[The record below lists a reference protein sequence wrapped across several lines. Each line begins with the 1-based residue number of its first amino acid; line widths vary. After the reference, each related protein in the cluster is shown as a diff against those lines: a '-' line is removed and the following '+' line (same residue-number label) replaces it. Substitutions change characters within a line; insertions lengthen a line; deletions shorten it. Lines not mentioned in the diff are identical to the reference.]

1 MEIDRDFR
9 GMIDEQILNEFIT
22 YYNNQ
27 FKDDLEHFFALV
39 PEQSKYHE
47 DREEKKRLAIQ
58 YEYLTPEKNSLYF
71 LRGKSKLYFCVA
83 LFHTILIDMAF
94 YTHFRNS
101 YEKFQKYTMYPKLIG
116 NCLSS
121 CHIHL
126 HPYDIFRAV
135 YGMKSFERNSKTVQI
150 LFITVPFIQKELT
163 EFLEKYPIWVNS
175 LELCSILEREIGN
188 LGAKKN

>member
-47 DREEKKRLAIQ
+47 DREEKKLLAIQ

-101 YEKFQKYTMYPKLIG
+101 YEKFQKFTMYPKLIG
-116 NCLSS
+116 NCLSW

-126 HPYDIFRAV
+126 HPYSIFRAV
-135 YGMKSFERNSKTVQI
+135 YGMKSFERNSKIVHI

-163 EFLEKYPIWVNS
+163 EFLEKYPIWVKS

-188 LGAKKN
+188 LGAKKI